1 MKDPEDVDVQS
12 LSLSSSPSE
21 LLFGPVQFAAVF
33 VILGLY
39 RFQTAE
45 AAVVTAAIG
54 IGDAIAPVIGGW
66 FGRHRYQMPLA
77 SQKTME
83 GSVCG
88 VFMGSCSAT
97 YFFLFCLRIRPF
109 LPLRLVL
116 AYATIAAVV
125 EGTCP
130 GYTDNLAVPIAIH
143 FSMESR
149 VEQWLDNVSS
159 YFGGGG

>member
-1 MKDPEDVDVQS
+1 MKDFDDELES
-12 LSLSSSPSE
+12 WGCAFPSQ
-21 LLFGPVQFAAVF
+21 LFPLMQFASIL
-33 VILGLY
+33 VIIGLC

-45 AAVVTAAIG
+45 AAVITASVG

-66 FGRHRYQMPLA
+66 LGRHPYQMPLA

-109 LPLRLVL
+109 LPLRSVL
-116 AYATIAAVV
+116 SYALIAAFV

-130 GYTDNLAVPIAIH
+130 GYTDNVAVSIAVH
-143 FSMESR
+143 FSMDNR
-149 VEQWLDNVSS
+149 VEHWLEQISS